1 MLHIKFSERD
11 ENVFGSRSLTG
22 RAALAMTRRMA
33 ENHPPL
39 SGYKRALERHPELSA
54 CVMDFS
60 RWLEAVEEWLVWVE
74 NNIPENVHA
83 SRTEVLE
90 SLYVTPLGLELLE
103 RLKLDIYPEG
113 REDISRVEYDL
124 KKVLRAV
131 VALPTL
137 ARLRGKKLDRKSKTI
152 NTVFKEII
160 DDTLNGRSDVDAI
173 SDWEPPK
180 PPSSPA
186 AVEVSPSSATD
197 K

>member
-1 MLHIKFSERD
+1 
-11 ENVFGSRSLTG
+11 
-22 RAALAMTRRMA
+22 MA
-33 ENHPPL
+33 DNAPTIF
-39 SGYKRALERHPELSA
+39 GYKRALERHPELAAS
-54 CVMDFS
+54 VTEFS
-60 RWLEAVEEWLVWVE
+60 KWLESVEQWLVWIE

-83 SRTEVLE
+83 SRAEVLE

-137 ARLRGKKLDRKSKTI
+137 ARLRSKKLDRKSKNI
-152 NTVFKEII
+152 NTVLKEII
-160 DDTLNGRSDVDAI
+160 DDILNGRSDVDGI

-180 PPSSPA
+180 PPPSAPA
-186 AVEVSPSSATD
+186 PAEASVDSATD

>member
-1 MLHIKFSERD
+1 M
-11 ENVFGSRSLTG
+11 TG
-22 RAALAMTRRMA
+22 RMA
-33 ENHPPL
+33 DAQPPV
-39 SGYKRALERHPELSA
+39 SGYKRALERHPELANS
-54 CVMDFS
+54 VKEFS
-60 RWLEAVEEWLVWVE
+60 RWLESVEQWLVWIE

-83 SRTEVLE
+83 SRAEVLE

-180 PPSSPA
+180 PAASPTTT
-186 AVEVSPSSATD
+186 ETSPISATD